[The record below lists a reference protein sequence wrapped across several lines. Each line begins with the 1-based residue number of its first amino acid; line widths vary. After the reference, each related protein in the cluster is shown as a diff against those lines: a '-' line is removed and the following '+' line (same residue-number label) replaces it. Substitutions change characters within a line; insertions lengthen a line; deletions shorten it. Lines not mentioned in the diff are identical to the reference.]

1 MVAPR
6 SPETSGAAWTVPLAL
21 DEVRP
26 ATKGPTKEVLLPALL
41 AVVDL
46 PTAVPGAREGETLD
60 ELVVVVVDVGGGES
74 EVDVGDHR
82 GLRVWGGSCDPHS
95 RRC

>member
-6 SPETSGAAWTVPLAL
+6 SPETSGAAWTVPL
-21 DEVRP
+21 
-26 ATKGPTKEVLLPALL
+26 
-41 AVVDL
+41 
-46 PTAVPGAREGETLD
+46 TLD
-60 ELVVVVVDVGGGES
+60 EFVVVVVDVGGGES